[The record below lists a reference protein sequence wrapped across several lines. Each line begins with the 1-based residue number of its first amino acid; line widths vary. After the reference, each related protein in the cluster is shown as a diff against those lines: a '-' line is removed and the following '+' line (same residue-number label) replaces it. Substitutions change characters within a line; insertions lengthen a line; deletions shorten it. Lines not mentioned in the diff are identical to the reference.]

1 MGNTLAIMQ
10 RDLSEAGTTPAK
22 DAKETLDRLEDM
34 AADRIDLFYDKIGH
48 SERDKHLIPINKVL
62 TKYTYIGVAVAE
74 SDGWIQGVK
83 DAVQEFSSGPFAE
96 GLTLAGTNAITKMFG
111 SCYGKI
117 QTTEGYVI
125 SIDLLGGISRLDY
138 YILTYTFACSGLAE
152 KKASLVAC
160 CVVESSAD
168 IGCGLDANTM
178 RVLISRTFKG
188 MGVPRSLLTAMHT
201 QVVTA
206 MKATTEN
213 LTLTSEQEQSLA
225 SWYKS
230 ADQKLVTGGAT
241 DGNDGSAANGD
252 GTNGEGQVEVA

>member
-10 RDLSEAGTTPAK
+10 RDLSEANTVSTK

-62 TKYTYIGVAVAE
+62 NKHTYIGVAVAE
-74 SDGWIQGVK
+74 SDGWRQGVR
-83 DAVQEFSSGPFAE
+83 DAVQEFSCGPFAE

-111 SCYGKI
+111 ACYGRI
-117 QTTEGYVI
+117 QTTEGYAI
-125 SIDLLGGISRLDY
+125 SIDSLGGISRLDY
-138 YILTYTFACSGLAE
+138 YILTYTFSSSELV
-152 KKASLVAC
+152 KKQASLVAC

-168 IGCGLDANTM
+168 IGSGLDANTM

-188 MGVPRSLLTAMHT
+188 MGVPRPLLTAMHT
-201 QVVTA
+201 QVVIA
-206 MKATTEN
+206 MRATEEK
-213 LTLTSEQEQSLA
+213 LTLTGEEEESLA

-230 ADQKLVTGGAT
+230 ADQKLLTS
-241 DGNDGSAANGD
+241 SAA
-252 GTNGEGQVEVA
+252 